1 MTGTEPGQPD
11 GDPELDR
18 LSHELLRERWLQ
30 ALQGG
35 PDVVPRLGATLGWS
49 AALTVVT
56 AGVFLVARWRGLL

>member
-1 MTGTEPGQPD
+1 MTDTDPGQPD
-11 GDPELDR
+11 VGPELDR
-18 LSHELLRERWLQ
+18 LSRGLLHERWLQ
-30 ALQGG
+30 ALHGG